1 MSNDPV
7 LKCWLCIC
15 LKKRLVH
22 LTAGEIGPGW
32 SMAWK
37 NALWARLW
45 NSDHAYSMVK
55 RMFNLMS
62 PDEKEERFDGGGV
75 YPNLFN
81 AHPPFQ
87 IDGNFGYLSSTTILW
102 FGGPFTC
109 PDYSSPCIIL
119 IVDYGSV
126 WIMEGINVSFADLAQ
141 LRQFYERA
149 NWYNNLMSCLSGESR
164 SNFHWWPVFLASEI
178 IQ

>member
-1 MSNDPV
+1 M
-7 LKCWLCIC
+7 LI
-15 LKKRLVH
+15 VH
-22 LTAGEIGPGW
+22 LPEEKVGTMTTGEIGPGW

-55 RMFNLMS
+55 RMFNLIS

-87 IDGNFGYLSSTTILW
+87 IDGNFGYLSSTTIL
-102 FGGPFTC
+102 
-109 PDYSSPCIIL
+109 
-119 IVDYGSV
+119 
-126 WIMEGINVSFADLAQ
+126 
-141 LRQFYERA
+141 
-149 NWYNNLMSCLSGESR
+149 
-164 SNFHWWPVFLASEI
+164 
-178 IQ
+178 